1 MDTNNQLPSLDLI
14 LNTIDSVGSLYIAG
28 EPIGKEQSRFF
39 REQTK
44 TRLVLAGLF
53 MYADFAEMPVQLQ
66 EIVAMPLTLG
76 EGIATQL
83 SHNPAFDC
91 SSFRVPESRTCFDMI
106 EARLEDEL
114 RNQFHKAFSSVMG
127 MEGFPN
133 SEVVGTIHPRGS
145 FEYPKPFPNSAT
157 FCSAFEFF
165 CSNTAPATIRNIAAA
180 FSRKYAHVVLRMI
193 DALLGESALFLPFDL
208 QKKYHKKLI
217 AVRQTVSSW
226 KGMYE
231 DGDVYYTDSL
241 VRKLSSSL
249 SRIEKEIEHEMIY
262 DVFQE
267 DVKHFLHSV
276 LRLELAVM
284 EIMIKCR

>member
-1 MDTNNQLPSLDLI
+1 
-14 LNTIDSVGSLYIAG
+14 
-28 EPIGKEQSRFF
+28 
-39 REQTK
+39 
-44 TRLVLAGLF
+44 
-53 MYADFAEMPVQLQ
+53 
-66 EIVAMPLTLG
+66 
-76 EGIATQL
+76 
-83 SHNPAFDC
+83 
-91 SSFRVPESRTCFDMI
+91 
-106 EARLEDEL
+106 
-114 RNQFHKAFSSVMG
+114 
-127 MEGFPN
+127 
-133 SEVVGTIHPRGS
+133 
-145 FEYPKPFPNSAT
+145 
-157 FCSAFEFF
+157 
-165 CSNTAPATIRNIAAA
+165 
-180 FSRKYAHVVLRMI
+180 MI